1 MKPLTP
7 MDARRSLDYAEKH
20 DTHLAVG
27 HRRALET
34 IANMREEWAVIY
46 DYKEADGAA
55 TFTITQLKDS
65 ADRPLNQYT
74 ARRLAG
80 EKLRAG
86 YVNVRAV
93 YRYVTE
99 MKEA

>member
-7 MDARRSLDYAEKH
+7 TDARRSLDYAEEH

-34 IANMREEWAVIY
+34 IANMHEEWVVIY
-46 DYKEADGAA
+46 DYREVDGPA

-65 ADRPLNQYT
+65 ADRPLNQHT

-86 YVNVRAV
+86 YSNVRV
-93 YRYVTE
+93 THRYVTE

>member
-34 IANMREEWAVIY
+34 IASMHEEWVVIY
-46 DYKEADGAA
+46 DYKESDGSA
-55 TFTITQLKDS
+55 TFTIRQLKDS
-65 ADRPLNQYT
+65 ADRPLSQYT
-74 ARRLAG
+74 ARRLAE

-86 YVNVRAV
+86 YHNVRV
-93 YRYVTE
+93 VRRYVTNE
-99 MKEA
+99 EEA

>member
-34 IANMREEWAVIY
+34 IAGMREEWGMAYRLDNENKKRVMWGWNTREDAEQSVKLLTRAYIY
-46 DYKEADGAA
+46 G
-55 TFTITQLKDS
+55 
-65 ADRPLNQYT
+65 P
-74 ARRLAG
+74 
-80 EKLRAG
+80 
-86 YVNVRAV
+86 VC
-93 YRYVTE
+93 RYVTNE
-99 MKEA
+99 EEA

>member
-7 MDARRSLDYAEKH
+7 MEAQRRLDYARKH
-20 DTHLAVG
+20 GMHMSAE
-27 HRRALET
+27 HRRAMET
-34 IANMREEWAVIY
+34 IANMREEWVVIY
-46 DYKEADGAA
+46 DYKEADGPA
-55 TFTITQLKDS
+55 TFTINQVKDS
-65 ADRPLNQYT
+65 ADRPLNQHT
-74 ARRLAG
+74 AHRLAE

-86 YVNVRAV
+86 YANVRVV